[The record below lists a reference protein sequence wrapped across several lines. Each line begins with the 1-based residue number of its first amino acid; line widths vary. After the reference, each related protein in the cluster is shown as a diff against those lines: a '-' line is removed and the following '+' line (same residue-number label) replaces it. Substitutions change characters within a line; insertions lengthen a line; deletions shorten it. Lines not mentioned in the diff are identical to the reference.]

1 MGIAKVLE
9 KDYLER
15 SDLVQLL
22 KADEL
27 EMPLIIAKAAEI
39 RQKYIGNKVYFRGL
53 IEYSNICSKNCYY
66 CGIRAG
72 NSKTSRYQCSD
83 EEVMKAV
90 RYAYNN
96 KFGSVVLQSGER
108 NDKRFVDSIDNLLKK
123 IKEFSNGEIGIT
135 LSLGEQTEETY
146 SRWFESGAHRYLL
159 RVEEADQELYKKL
172 HPNDDNHRFKSR
184 IAAIDLL
191 RKTGYQVGTGVMI
204 GLPFQTIEN
213 LADDLIFFRDIDVD
227 MVGMGPYVEH
237 EDTPLYKYRNI
248 IPSKHE
254 RFLLAIKMIALLRI
268 IMKDINI
275 AATTALQTLDPLGR
289 EQALDAGANIMMP
302 NLTPLKYRES
312 YQLYEDKPGL
322 DEEAEETKIKLENR
336 IIKAGYT
343 IGYSE
348 WGDSKHFTNR
358 GA

>member
-1 MGIAKVLE
+1 MG
-9 KDYLER
+9 
-15 SDLVQLL
+15 
-22 KADEL
+22 
-27 EMPLIIAKAAEI
+27 
-39 RQKYIGNKVYFRGL
+39 
-53 IEYSNICSKNCYY
+53 
-66 CGIRAG
+66 
-72 NSKTSRYQCSD
+72 
-83 EEVMKAV
+83 AV
-90 RYAYNN
+90 KYAYDN

-108 NDKRFVDSIDNLLKK
+108 MDNNFVESVERLLKK
-123 IKEFSNGEIGIT
+123 IKEMSNGELGIT

-146 SRWFESGAHRYLL
+146 QRWFAAGAHRYLL

-172 HPNDDNHRFKSR
+172 HPDDDNHRFSSR
-184 IAAIDLL
+184 TDAIKLL
-191 RKTGYQVGTGVMI
+191 RKVGYQVGTGVMI

-237 EDTPLYKYRNI
+237 EDTPLYQYKDI
-248 IPSKHE
+248 IPSKRE
-254 RFLLAIKMIALLRI
+254 RFLLAIKMVALLRI

-275 AATTALQTLDPLGR
+275 AATTALQTLDAFGR

-343 IGYSE
+343 IGYNE
-348 WGDSKHFTNR
+348 WGDSKHFKLR
-358 GA
+358 K

>member
-1 MGIAKVLE
+1 MTIQSILQKEHLE
-9 KDYLER
+9 KA
-15 SDLVQLL
+15 DLVELL
-22 KADEL
+22 KADE
-27 EMPLIIAKAAEI
+27 ESMPLIIAKASEI

-53 IEYSNICSKNCYY
+53 IEYSNICSKNCLY

-72 NSKTSRYQCSD
+72 NAKTTRYLCTD
-83 EEVMKAV
+83 EEVMRAV
-90 RYAYNN
+90 KYAYDN

-108 NDKRFVDSIDNLLKK
+108 MDKSFVDSVDRLLKK
-123 IKEFSNGEIGIT
+123 IKEMSNGELGIT

-146 SRWFESGAHRYLL
+146 SRWFAAGAHRYLL

-172 HPNDDNHRFKSR
+172 HPDDENHRFSSR
-184 IAAIDLL
+184 IDAIKLL
-191 RKTGYQVGTGVMI
+191 RKVGYQVGTGVMI

-213 LADDLIFFRDIDVD
+213 LADDLIFFRNIDVD

-237 EDTPLYKYRNI
+237 EDTPLYQYKDI
-248 IPSKHE
+248 IPSKRE
-254 RFLLAIKMIALLRI
+254 RFLLAIKMVALLRI

-322 DEEAEETKIKLENR
+322 DEEAEETKLKLENR
-336 IIKAGYT
+336 IIKAGYS
-343 IGYSE
+343 IGYNE
-348 WGDSKHFTNR
+348 WGDSKHFENR
-358 GA
+358 K